1 MTKQITAALT
11 LLLSLSLVG
20 CGTTHLAQRPGTAG
34 FTLEKLKIKAA
45 LPGPDNKMTVGEVE
59 LPAGTPFSVPDA
71 NIEKKLLELLDAP
84 KDK

>member
-1 MTKQITAALT
+1 
-11 LLLSLSLVG
+11 
-20 CGTTHLAQRPGTAG
+20 
-34 FTLEKLKIKAA
+34 
-45 LPGPDNKMTVGEVE
+45 MTVGEVE